1 MDSPSCT
8 GFPAPGRWSR
18 PVVAIATAAVLGFMM
33 PQQSSAAAS
42 ASAKTGYFAAARS
55 IDLLG
60 DVYREVS
67 ENYVDPVDVS
77 ELMFSGIDGML
88 DKLDP
93 YTAFLDESETE
104 ELDELTRGQYAGI
117 GITIGVLAGDLYI
130 MSTVDGNAAAK
141 AGIRTG
147 DRIVTVNG
155 VKVSNKPLDDVRSA
169 IKGPVGSSVRLGIS
183 RSGVRGLR
191 EYSLTRAEVRVR
203 SVTYSGLFG
212 SVGYVEMNSFGER
225 TPEELRAAVVAL
237 QRQAASSGALR
248 GLVLDLRGNPGGLLT
263 SAVEVAG
270 VFLDKGSTVVSTRGR
285 KADSGQSYVT
295 KTDPLVP
302 ALPLAVLI
310 DGDSASAS
318 EIVAG
323 AIQEH
328 DRGVI
333 VGEGSFGKGLVQSI
347 IPLPYDHELK
357 LTTSKYY
364 TPSGRLIQK
373 PIARTEGTRKVI
385 SSAGTYDST
394 KVFYTLHRRKVFG
407 GGGIRP
413 DLLVRAPEPSG
424 YEHALEKNGMFFRF
438 ANSYRAGHDRLLDH
452 DLQNGRLF
460 GDFSRFVDGEHFVF
474 RSRSQLAI
482 DSLKTLIRKEFGSDG
497 DRLSTRLGDL
507 EKELKSRSGRALAGD
522 SVRISAAVKKEL
534 LRHYDENAAR
544 RTAIAED
551 PVTLKAFALLAD
563 PKTYR
568 SLLRP

>member
-1 MDSPSCT
+1 MT
-8 GFPAPGRWSR
+8 GFHRSSFPVPGRVR
-18 PVVAIATAAVLGFMM
+18 TAAAIAAAAI
-33 PQQSSAAAS
+33 SAFIASPEAYATAS
-42 ASAKTGYFAAARS
+42 ASAKSGYFAAARS
-55 IDLLG
+55 IELLG

-67 ENYVDPVDVS
+67 ENYVDPVDVG

-93 YTAFLDESETE
+93 YTAFLDESETR
-104 ELDELTRGQYAGI
+104 ELDELTSGQYAGI
-117 GITIGVLAGDLYI
+117 GITIGVVSGDLYI

-155 VKVSNKPLDDVRSA
+155 ASVRNRPLDDVKSA
-169 IKGPVGSSVRLGIS
+169 IKGPVGSAVRLGIS
-183 RSGVRGLR
+183 RSGERGVHDYTLI
-191 EYSLTRAEVRVR
+191 RAEVRVR

-212 SVGYVEMNSFGER
+212 SVGYVEMNNFGER
-225 TPEELRAAVVAL
+225 TPEELRAAVSAL
-237 QRQAASSGALR
+237 QREASASGALR
-248 GLVLDLRGNPGGLLT
+248 GLILDLRGNPGGLLT

-285 KADSGQSYVT
+285 LADSGQSYVT
-295 KTDPLVP
+295 KSDPLVS

-333 VGEGSFGKGLVQSI
+333 VGAGSFGKGLVQSI

-357 LTTSKYY
+357 LTTAKYY

-373 PIARTEGTRKVI
+373 PIAPAEGARKVI
-385 SSAGTYDST
+385 ANAGTYDST
-394 KVFYTLHRRKVFG
+394 RVFYTLHRRKVYG

-424 YEHALEKNGMFFRF
+424 YEHALEKNGMYFRY
-438 ANSYRAGHDRLLDH
+438 ANSYRAGHELLQDQ
-452 DLQNGRLF
+452 DLQGGRLF
-460 GDFSRFVDGEHFVF
+460 GDFRKFVEGEHFTF
-474 RSRSQLAI
+474 RSRSQRAI

-497 DRLSTRLGDL
+497 DGLSARLGDL
-507 EKELKSRSGRALAGD
+507 EKELKSRSERGLAGD
-522 SVRISAAVKKEL
+522 SVRISSAVRKEV
-534 LRHYDENAAR
+534 LRHYDEKAAR
-544 RTAIAED
+544 RSAIAED
-551 PVTLKAFALLAD
+551 PVAVKAFALLAD
-563 PKTYR
+563 PKAYR

>member
-1 MDSPSCT
+1 M
-8 GFPAPGRWSR
+8 F
-18 PVVAIATAAVLGFMM
+18 AT
-33 PQQSSAAAS
+33 SSAAAKS
-42 ASAKTGYFAAARS
+42 GYFAAARG
-55 IDLLG
+55 IELLG

-77 ELMFSGIDGML
+77 ELLFSGIDGML

-93 YTAFLDESETE
+93 YTAFLDESETR
-104 ELDELTRGQYAGI
+104 ELDELTSGQYAGI
-117 GITIGVLAGDLYI
+117 GITIGVVSGDLYI
-130 MSTVDGNAAAK
+130 MSAVDGNAAAK

-155 VKVSNKPLDDVRSA
+155 AKVRDKPLDDVRSA
-169 IKGPVGSSVRLGIS
+169 IKGPVGSVVRLGIS
-183 RSGVRGLR
+183 RSGEGGIH
-191 EYSLTRAEVRVR
+191 EYTLTRAEVRVR
-203 SVTYSGLFG
+203 SVTYSGMFG

-225 TPEELRAAVVAL
+225 TPEELRAAVSAL
-237 QRQAASSGALR
+237 QREASASGALR
-248 GLVLDLRGNPGGLLT
+248 GIVLDLRGNPGGLLT

-270 VFLDKGSTVVSTRGR
+270 VFLGKGSRVVSTRGR
-285 KADSGQSYVT
+285 AADSGQSFVT
-295 KTDPLVP
+295 KTEPLVP
-302 ALPLAVLI
+302 SLPLAVLI

-333 VGEGSFGKGLVQSI
+333 VGEGSFGKGLVQSV

-373 PIARTEGTRKVI
+373 PVARSEGARKVV

-394 KVFYTLHRRKVFG
+394 RVFYTLHRRKVYG

-413 DLLVRAPEPSG
+413 DLLVRSPEPSG
-424 YEHALEKNGMFFRF
+424 YEHALEKNGMFFRY
-438 ANSYRAGHDRLLDH
+438 ANSYRAGHERLQDQE
-452 DLQNGRLF
+452 LQGGRLF
-460 GDFSRFVDGEHFVF
+460 GDFRRFVEGERFTF
-474 RSRSQLAI
+474 RSRSQRAI
-482 DSLKTLIRKEFGSDG
+482 DSLKTIIGKEFGRDG
-497 DRLSTRLGDL
+497 DGLSSRLADL
-507 EKELKSRSGRALAGD
+507 EKELKSRAERGLAGD
-522 SVRISAAVKKEL
+522 SVRISSAVRKEV
-534 LRHYDENAAR
+534 LRHYDERAAR

-551 PVTLKAFALLAD
+551 PVTVKAFALLSD